1 MAIFKKPTE
10 QEKFLKFIEK
20 FRKENIP
27 SNFNQAR
34 GVENLINPDNDYTVS
49 ISSRTDGKS
58 FNYMGMLMAVA
69 FEFDLGI
76 LFLDR
81 HYTVRQAYM
90 ENIWEIMHVMQHF
103 DEKELTFERSDEYVT
118 VIYKDKTIGAITDIN
133 NSSDLKNHSHFLAK
147 FPIIVYDEFLTI
159 ETDYVPLE
167 DKHFERIYR
176 SVDRNDHIPL
186 IDIPKVFLLGNPENF
201 ASPLIAM
208 LDLYNKLEKHTIN
221 TGKHY
226 DNIYLEMFRND
237 NQNAKR
243 NLRAFKYA
251 DKGSISGEFQ
261 INNTYIANDE
271 IRAMIKKGGFNTTI
285 IKLEEGFLK
294 LTYNIETRKTLI
306 SYISS
311 VPSYDFCTQVAD
323 KKEGVVFLG
332 ETYYKESH
340 LKYHE
345 RGFYYYDNSY
355 TKSLITRDPTLVELK
370 LWKCVSKHSI
380 AHQTSEPD
388 RIDKEY
394 QDTYLENTLKAIHK
408 KFMLDNF

>member
-1 MAIFKKPTE
+1 MGLFKKPTE
-10 QEKFLKFIEK
+10 EEIFLKFIEK

-27 SNFNQAR
+27 SNFNQAK

-69 FEFDLGI
+69 WEFDLGL

-90 ENIWEIMHVMQHF
+90 ENIWEIMHVMPHF
-103 DEKELTFERSDEYVT
+103 DEKELAFERSDEYVE

-147 FPIIVYDEFLTI
+147 FPIMIYDEFLTI

-167 DKHFERIYR
+167 EKHFERIYR
-176 SVDRNDHIPL
+176 SVDRNDTIPL
-186 IDIPKVFLLGNPENF
+186 IGFPKVFLLGNPENF

-208 LDLYNKLEKHTIN
+208 LDLYNKLEKHPIN

-243 NLRAFKYA
+243 NLRAFKHA
-251 DKGSISGEFQ
+251 DTASISGEFV
-261 INNTYIANDE
+261 INNTYIANDD
-271 IRAMIKKGGFNTTI
+271 IRESIKVGGFNYFF

-294 LTYNIETRKTLI
+294 VTYNINTKKTLLA
-306 SYISS
+306 YALSS
-311 VPSYDFCTQVAD
+311 SEYDFCTQVVD
-323 KKEGVVFLG
+323 KKDEVIYLN
-332 ETYYKESH
+332 ENYYKDTH

-345 RGFYYYDNSY
+345 RGYYYYDNAY
-355 TKSLITRDPTLVELK
+355 TKSLLTRDSTLVELK
-370 LWKCVSKHSI
+370 IWKCVSKH
-380 AHQTSEPD
+380 ATEHMDNHSE
-388 RIDKEY
+388 RIDKVY
-394 QDTYLENTLKAIHK
+394 KDMYMENTLKNLQK
-408 KFMLDNF
+408 KFAGF